1 MVIAL
6 VTNYHIFS
14 ALKKKKKHLLSYTQ
28 VSLVK
33 IKMLAGLC
41 FSPEATRE
49 DPCPYLFQ
57 LLDTACIPWLVA
69 FSLHLQSHQHYT
81 CLTILPWSHAS
92 LTTAGKNCIYLPLLF
107 LLLLLSLPLSTAPP
121 PTSPIILS
129 LSLCLFLCNSPRV
142 WKKIANR

>member
-6 VTNYHIFS
+6 VTKYHIFS

-81 CLTILPWSHAS
+81 CLTILPWSLTCLSDHGWEKLYISPSPFSSS
-92 LTTAGKNCIYLPLLF
+92 LFISPSQHRPAPYFPHN
-107 LLLLLSLPLSTAPP
+107 SLIVS
-121 PTSPIILS
+121 LS
-129 LSLCLFLCNSPRV
+129 LSV
-142 WKKIANR
+142 